1 MKFETISDIKKGILL
16 GGLSGLTW
24 GADTVFLGL
33 LLGMAPFINTE
44 LYLAIGFV
52 VGAFFHDMSS
62 ALFMIYYMKKKKQFK
77 NSIKT
82 IFTKP
87 GLIIVL
93 ASIMGGPVGMTG
105 YLMGIKYAGP
115 AYTATFSAI
124 YPAIGAFFAHFL
136 LKEQLSKRAWLGIV
150 IGVLGVIGLGYSPI
164 NLIDYPDF
172 KIGIFYIL
180 ICVIGWSL
188 ETVIIAYGMRY
199 GDIKPEVA
207 MFIRQT
213 ISFLVYGLIIIPLI
227 SGQILVIEIFK
238 SKMIIFIGIV
248 AISGT
253 ISYLLWYRSIEIIG
267 AARATVLNIT
277 YMVWAILLQVLIFGT
292 KVSFDFIMFG
302 SLIIFGVILVIG
314 NPKDMLK
321 IKEQKISIL
330 EGEN

>member
-1 MKFETISDIKKGILL
+1 MKFETISDIKKGIVC

-33 LLGMAPFINTE
+33 LLTMSPFVNTE
-44 LYLAIGFV
+44 IYLAIGFIV
-52 VGAFFHDMSS
+52 AAFFHDMSS
-62 ALFMIYYMKKKKQFK
+62 SIFMIMYMKKRMLLKEA
-77 NSIKT
+77 IKT
-82 IFTKP
+82 VFSKAGT
-87 GLIIVL
+87 IIVL
-93 ASIMGGPVGMTG
+93 ASIMGGPIGMTG

-124 YPAIGAFFAHFL
+124 YPALGAFFAHFI
-136 LKEQLSKRAWLGIV
+136 LKEQLSKRAWVGIL
-150 IGVLGVIGLGYSPI
+150 IGVSGVIGLGYSPI
-164 NLIDYPDF
+164 NLIDYPNF

-213 ISFLVYGLIIIPLI
+213 ISFLVYGILIVPLI
-227 SGQILVIEIFK
+227 SGQELVVQIFK
-238 SKMIIFIGIV
+238 SKMFFLIGVV

-253 ISYLLWYRSIEIIG
+253 VSYLLWYKSIEIIG

-277 YMVWAILLQVLIFGT
+277 YMVWAIILQVIIFKT
-292 KVSFDFIMFG
+292 QVSLNFILF
-302 SLIIFGVILVIG
+302 SCLIILGVILVIG

-321 IKEQKISIL
+321 IRKNNLNKM
-330 EGEN
+330 GEC

>member
-1 MKFETISDIKKGILL
+1 MKFETISDIKKGIVF

-33 LLGMAPFINTE
+33 LLTMSPFIDTE
-44 LYLAIGFV
+44 LYLAIGFIV
-52 VGAFFHDMSS
+52 AAFFHDMSS
-62 ALFMIYYMKKKKQFK
+62 SVFMIVYMKRNNLLKE
-77 NSIKT
+77 SVRT
-82 IFTKP
+82 IFTKA
-87 GLIIVL
+87 GFIIVL

-136 LKEQLSKRAWLGIV
+136 LKEQLSKRAWIGIL
-150 IGVLGVIGLGYSPI
+150 IGVGGVIGLGYSPI
-164 NLIDYPDF
+164 NLIDYPNF

-180 ICVIGWSL
+180 LCVIGWSL
-188 ETVIIAYGMRY
+188 ETVIIAYGMKY
-199 GDIKPEVA
+199 GDIKPEIA

-213 ISFLVYGLIIIPLI
+213 ISFLVYGILIVPLI
-227 SGQILVIEIFK
+227 SGQQLVAEIFK
-238 SKMIIFIGIV
+238 SKMLFMVGAV

-277 YMVWAILLQVLIFGT
+277 YMVWAIILQVLIFKT
-292 KVSFDFIMFG
+292 EISLNFILF
-302 SLIIFGVILVIG
+302 SCLIILGVILVIG
-314 NPKDMLK
+314 NPKEMLK
-321 IKEQKISIL
+321 IKSIDMNKI
-330 EGEN
+330 GEC

>member
-1 MKFETISDIKKGILL
+1 MKFETISDIKKGIVF

-33 LLGMAPFINTE
+33 LLTMSPFIDTE
-44 LYLAIGFV
+44 LYLAIGFIV
-52 VGAFFHDMSS
+52 AAFFHDMSS
-62 ALFMIYYMKKKKQFK
+62 SIFMIAYMKKNNLLKE
-77 NSIKT
+77 SVRT
-82 IFTKP
+82 IFTKA
-87 GLIIVL
+87 GVIIVL

-136 LKEQLSKRAWLGIV
+136 LREQLSKRAWIGIL
-150 IGVLGVIGLGYSPI
+150 IGVSGVIGLGYSPI
-164 NLIDYPDF
+164 NLIDYPNF

-180 ICVIGWSL
+180 LCVVGWSL
-188 ETVIIAYGMRY
+188 ETVIIAYGMKY
-199 GDIKPEVA
+199 GNIKPEIA

-213 ISFLVYGLIIIPLI
+213 ISFLVYGILIVPLI
-227 SGQILVIEIFK
+227 SGQQLVAEIFK
-238 SKMIIFIGIV
+238 SRMLFMVGAV

-277 YMVWAILLQVLIFGT
+277 YMVWAIILQVLIFKT
-292 KVSFDFIMFG
+292 EISLNFILF
-302 SLIIFGVILVIG
+302 SCLIILGVILVIG
-314 NPKDMLK
+314 NPKEMLK
-321 IKEQKISIL
+321 IKNIDMNKI
-330 EGEN
+330 GEC

>member
-1 MKFETISDIKKGILL
+1 MKFETISDIRKGIVL

-33 LLGMAPFINTE
+33 LLTMSPFINTE

-62 ALFMIYYMKKKKQFK
+62 SLFMVSYVKKQNQLK
-77 NSIKT
+77 KSIKT
-82 IFTKP
+82 IFSKP

-93 ASIMGGPVGMTG
+93 ASIMGGPIGMTG

-136 LKEQLSKRAWLGIV
+136 LKEQLSKRAWLGIA

-199 GDIKPEVA
+199 GDIKPEIA

-213 ISFLVYGLIIIPLI
+213 ISFLVYGLVIVPLI
-227 SGQILVIEIFK
+227 SGQSLVIEIFK
-238 SKMIIFIGIV
+238 SKMLIFIGLV

-253 ISYLLWYRSIEIIG
+253 ISYLLWYKSIEMIG

-277 YMVWAILLQVLIFGT
+277 YMIWAILLQIVIFGT
-292 KVSFDFIMFG
+292 RISFNFLMFG
-302 SLIIFGVILVIG
+302 SLIIVGVVLVIG

-321 IKEQKISIL
+321 IKQKDRSIL
-330 EGEN
+330 EGEV

>member
-1 MKFETISDIKKGILL
+1 MKFETISDIKKGIVF

-33 LLGMAPFINTE
+33 LLTMSPFIDTE
-44 LYLAIGFV
+44 LYLAFGFIV
-52 VGAFFHDMSS
+52 AAFFHDMSS
-62 ALFMIYYMKKKKQFK
+62 SIFMIAYMKKNNLLKE
-77 NSIKT
+77 SVRT
-82 IFTKP
+82 IFTKA
-87 GLIIVL
+87 GVIIVL

-136 LKEQLSKRAWLGIV
+136 LREQLSKRAWIGIL
-150 IGVLGVIGLGYSPI
+150 IGVSGVIGLGYSPI
-164 NLIDYPDF
+164 NLIDYPNF

-180 ICVIGWSL
+180 LCVVGWSL
-188 ETVIIAYGMRY
+188 ETVIIAYGMKY
-199 GDIKPEVA
+199 GNIKPEIA

-213 ISFLVYGLIIIPLI
+213 ISFLVYGILIVPLI
-227 SGQILVIEIFK
+227 SGQQLVAEIFK
-238 SKMIIFIGIV
+238 SRMLFMVGAV

-277 YMVWAILLQVLIFGT
+277 YMVWAIILQVLIFKT
-292 KVSFDFIMFG
+292 EISLNFILF
-302 SLIIFGVILVIG
+302 SCLIILGVILVIG
-314 NPKDMLK
+314 NPKEMLK
-321 IKEQKISIL
+321 IKNIDMNKI
-330 EGEN
+330 GEC

>member
-1 MKFETISDIKKGILL
+1 MKFETISDIKKGIVF

-33 LLGMAPFINTE
+33 LLTMSPFIDTE
-44 LYLAIGFV
+44 LYLAIGFIV
-52 VGAFFHDMSS
+52 AAFFHDMSS
-62 ALFMIYYMKKKKQFK
+62 SIFMIAYMKKNNLLKE
-77 NSIKT
+77 SVRT
-82 IFTKP
+82 IFTKA
-87 GLIIVL
+87 GVIIVL

-136 LKEQLSKRAWLGIV
+136 LREQLSKRAWIGIL
-150 IGVLGVIGLGYSPI
+150 IGVSGVIGLGYSPI
-164 NLIDYPDF
+164 NLIDYPNF

-180 ICVIGWSL
+180 LCVVGWSL
-188 ETVIIAYGMRY
+188 ETVIIAYGMKY
-199 GDIKPEVA
+199 GNLKPEIA

-213 ISFLVYGLIIIPLI
+213 ISFLVYGILIVPLI
-227 SGQILVIEIFK
+227 SGQQLVAEIFK
-238 SKMIIFIGIV
+238 SRMLFMVGAV

-277 YMVWAILLQVLIFGT
+277 YMVWAIILQVLIFKT
-292 KVSFDFIMFG
+292 EISLNFILF
-302 SLIIFGVILVIG
+302 SCLIILGVILVIG
-314 NPKDMLK
+314 NPKEMLK
-321 IKEQKISIL
+321 IKNIDMNKI
-330 EGEN
+330 GEC

>member
-1 MKFETISDIKKGILL
+1 MKFETISDIKKGIVF

-33 LLGMAPFINTE
+33 LLTMSPFIDTE
-44 LYLAIGFV
+44 LYLAIGFIV
-52 VGAFFHDMSS
+52 AAFFHDMSS
-62 ALFMIYYMKKKKQFK
+62 SIFMIVYMKR
-77 NSIKT
+77 NSLLKESVRT
-82 IFTKP
+82 IFTKA
-87 GLIIVL
+87 GFIIVL

-136 LKEQLSKRAWLGIV
+136 LKEQLSKRAWIGIL
-150 IGVLGVIGLGYSPI
+150 IGVSGVIGLGYSPI
-164 NLIDYPDF
+164 NLIDYPNF

-180 ICVIGWSL
+180 LCVIGWSL
-188 ETVIIAYGMRY
+188 ETVIIAYGMKY
-199 GDIKPEVA
+199 GDIKPEIA

-213 ISFLVYGLIIIPLI
+213 ISFLVYGILIVPLI
-227 SGQILVIEIFK
+227 SGQQLVMEIFK
-238 SKMIIFIGIV
+238 SKMLFMVGAV

-277 YMVWAILLQVLIFGT
+277 YMVWAIILQVLIFKT
-292 KVSFDFIMFG
+292 EISLNFILF
-302 SLIIFGVILVIG
+302 SCLIILGVILVIG
-314 NPKDMLK
+314 NPKEMLK
-321 IKEQKISIL
+321 IKSIDMNKI
-330 EGEN
+330 GEC